1 MAYNYEYPY
10 TDPNRYNSDWILN
23 RVKELSLEWI
33 ETRKEWNNT
42 REEFESLKEF
52 IQNYF
57 AQLDLQDEVNV
68 KLDIMARDGSLSA
81 LISPLFS
88 EYIDYVTPQ
97 MYGAKGDGVTDD
109 TEALKEM
116 LKTKSN
122 IVFPPGNYLVTDTIE
137 LSQGAKLEGSFT
149 ATLVFKENGN
159 LLLNSDCSLIGLNIS
174 ANGDINAATINL
186 IGNYCHLDNLRI
198 SGGNFQFS
206 ISSDGHSISNIH
218 SLDALKGAFTFTD
231 VNDAY
236 ISNVFVI
243 NCGGISISMF
253 GRCEAINVTNF
264 TALNGNTCFNIA
276 SNSRFCKFTNCF
288 FDSAKITSLMSNVTD
303 IIFTNTWFSNRTN
316 GISIHCENCSN
327 ISFIG
332 CDFVNNNQ
340 YALVLTDSV
349 LVTIADCLFD
359 SNEGYSIY
367 ITGTNAKCIIEG
379 NKFSKIYDNSKNSE
393 DIKFS
398 DGVIVSSII
407 ITNNILKNTIINPPS
422 GDKIIIAN
430 NIENA

>member
-1 MAYNYEYPY
+1 MSYLNYDFPHSRNQDSDLRQIIEEYIKLRGIPE
-10 TDPNRYNSDWILN
+10 SFA
-23 RVKELSLEWI
+23 EL
-33 ETRKEWNNT
+33 KN
-42 REEFESLKEF
+42 FVD
-52 IQNYF
+52 NYF
-57 AQLDLQDEVNV
+57 ENLDVQNEINN
-68 KLDIMARDGSLSA
+68 KLDSLMKSGE
-81 LISPLFS
+81 FNT
-88 EYIDYVTPQ
+88 YVGYVTPQ
-97 MYGAKGDGVTDD
+97 MFGAKGDGVTDD

-116 LKTKSN
+116 LKTKSH
-122 IVFPPGNYLVTDTIE
+122 IVFPSGNYVVTDTIE
-137 LSQGAKLEGSFT
+137 LAQGGKLEGSFT
-149 ATLVFKENGN
+149 ASLVFKENGN
-159 LLLNSDCSLIGLNIS
+159 LLLNSDCSLIGLNIK
-174 ANGDINAATINL
+174 ANGDINAPTIKL

-198 SGGNFQFS
+198 SGGNFHFS
-206 ISSDGHSISNIH
+206 ISSGAHSISNIH
-218 SLDALKGAFTFTD
+218 SLDAIKGAFTFTD

-236 ISNVFVI
+236 MSNVFVI
-243 NCGGISISMF
+243 NCGGTSLSML

-264 TALNGNTCFNIA
+264 TALNVKTCFNIA

-288 FDSAKITSLMSNVTD
+288 FDSANITSLMDEVTD

-316 GISIHCENCSN
+316 GISIHCKNCSN

-349 LVTIADCLFD
+349 LVTIANCLFD
-359 SNEGYSIY
+359 SNVGHSIY
-367 ITGTNAKCIIEG
+367 ITGTSNAKCIIDG

-398 DGVIVSSII
+398 DGVVVSSII